1 MTRVVMAI
9 EAPQPLNPDRVAA
22 ARAALPD
29 DRAVEDVARALH
41 VLGEPA
47 RLRIVLA
54 LLAVGEL
61 SVGDLA
67 AATGLSETATSQ
79 HLRVLR
85 SERSVRN
92 RRAGRTV
99 FYALADEHVRDLV
112 QVALAH
118 HAHRD

>member
-1 MTRVVMAI
+1 MTRVVMTI
-9 EAPQPLNPDRVAA
+9 EAPQPLDPDRVAA

-67 AATGLSETATSQ
+67 AAAGLSETATSQ